1 MDFGDAFGMD
11 IRVTKEIEHD
21 GKPARIVSGSRLYTT
36 DVKDLWDALTNP
48 ERVPRWFLPVSGDL
62 KVGGRYQL
70 KGFAGGDITRCDKAR
85 ALDVTWEVGDN
96 ISWLQIRL
104 TPEQG
109 GTRLTLDH
117 IMLKDEQGE
126 SHWKTY
132 GPGATGVG
140 WELSFLALG
149 YHLSNDGI
157 QIDPEAYQKW
167 TMSDNGKAFA
177 RNSAKAWGEAHIS
190 SGEDEQIALGMAQ
203 ATAKF
208 YSGE

>member
-11 IRVTKEIEHD
+11 VRVTKEVDHN
-21 GKPARIVSGSRLYTT
+21 GKPARMVTGSRLYNT
-36 DVKDLWDALTNP
+36 DAEDLWDALTNP

-70 KGFAGGDITRCDKAR
+70 EGFAGGDITRCDEAR

-96 ISWLQIRL
+96 VSWLQVRL
-104 TPEQG
+104 TPEAG
-109 GTRLTLDH
+109 GARLTLDH

-126 SHWKTY
+126 AHWKTY

-140 WELSFLALG
+140 WELSFLAFG
-149 YHLSNDGI
+149 YHLSHDGI
-157 QIDPEAYQKW
+157 QIDPGAYQEW
-167 TMSDNGKAFA
+167 TISDAGKAFS
-177 RNSAKAWGEAHIS
+177 RNSAEAWGDAHIA
-190 SGEDEQIALGMAQ
+190 SGEDEQIALGMAE